1 MKIIRKATLIVFLLF
16 LVSGVSQYPFYTPVI
31 RAGSAS
37 FVSLSMP
44 AQIFAGDTF
53 AARISVNSIQDLQAF
68 QFQLTYDEDILKII
82 GSENGPDGVSYGY
95 FGNTRVLTDMWR
107 YVSLTGTQRSVRMFG
122 QVIDNLTV
130 SGSGYLAEIHFRV
143 NGNIGQSSQ
152 IDFSE
157 GYRFQNGLFDEQGRK
172 ITTGSTWAGAHFSII
187 TAVPLN
193 IELSELPGGA
203 AGLSYTTQLSAG
215 GGYPPYS
222 WEISDLPAGLTGLP
236 SGYIS
241 GQTPVVGEFWCTVI
255 LHDGHWPDTP
265 LSKQL
270 LLKICPLGDA
280 NQDLFVTRADV
291 FKLMRI
297 FGGLDPPTRAADAN
311 ADGVIDLKD
320 AVQIQH
326 LYTGH

>member
-1 MKIIRKATLIVFLLF
+1 MKIVRKATLIVFILLVF
-16 LVSGVSQYPFYTPVI
+16 AGLSQYSFYIPVI
-31 RAGSAS
+31 RAGSGS
-37 FVSLSMP
+37 VVSLNMP

-53 AARISVNSIQDLQAF
+53 AARISINSIQDLQAF
-68 QFQLTYDEDILKII
+68 QFQLTYDEKFVRII

-95 FGNTRVLTDMWR
+95 FGTSRVLTDMWR
-107 YVSLTGTQRSVRMFG
+107 YVSLTGTQRSVRVFG

-130 SGSGYLAEIHFRV
+130 NGSGYLAEIHFQV
-143 NGNIGQSSQ
+143 NENIGQSSQ
-152 IDFSE
+152 INFSE
-157 GYRFQNGLFDEQGRK
+157 GYRFQNGLFDEQGHK
-172 ITTGSTWAGAHFSII
+172 ITTTSTWAGASFSII

-203 AGLSYTTQLSAG
+203 AGLSYSAQLSAG
-215 GGYPPYS
+215 GGYPPYN
-222 WEISDLPAGLTGLP
+222 WEIGDLPAGLTGLS

-241 GQTPVVGEFWCTVI
+241 GQTPVVGQFWCTVI
-255 LHDGHWPDTP
+255 LHDGHWPDAP
-265 LSKQL
+265 LSKTL

-280 NQDLFVTRADV
+280 NQDMVVTRADV
-291 FKLMRI
+291 FKFMRI
-297 FGGLDPPTRAADAN
+297 YAGLDPPTRAADAN